1 MIKKVSMIGC
11 GKLGKE
17 CGEVMAQYYNVVGY
31 DIDQQIVPS
40 NFLMVNNVKDAVVHA
55 DFIFIAVPTPHDQQ
69 YGGEKPSYQ
78 LEPKDFDYKILQ
90 NTVNEVIKYINDQQ
104 ILVIIST
111 VLPGTIR
118 NLFSDIIEKYQLIYN
133 PYLIAMGTVKDDMR
147 NPEMVIIGS
156 NQHANKAVQKLVD
169 FYKLIIQNNC
179 RYEIGTFDEAEC
191 IKIFY
196 NTFISTKIALVNM
209 IQDVAQVNG
218 NINVDIVTKAL
229 ANSTQRIMSPAY
241 MTAGMGDG
249 GACHPRDNIALRY
262 LAKNY
267 NLGYDL
273 FQSIVEA
280 RDIQAKNLAKFCL
293 NYGHSVTIIGKAYKK
308 GTNLTNGSY
317 SLLVG
322 DYIKQL
328 GATVSYYDP
337 NTNDT
342 EFIHNNVMLIA
353 YWDTFVESIKFP
365 NNVTIIDPWRKLN
378 FSDSYKVIHYGNKR
392 NI

>member
-31 DIDQQIVPS
+31 DIDQRIVPS
-40 NFLMVNNVKDAVVHA
+40 NFLMVNNVKDAVVDA
-55 DFIFIAVPTPHDQQ
+55 DFVFIAVPTPHDQQ

-218 NINVDIVTKAL
+218 NIDVDIVTKAL

-280 RDIQAKNLAKFCL
+280 RDMQAKNLAKFCL

-342 EFIHNNVMLIA
+342 EFVHNNVMLIA
-353 YWDTFVESIKFP
+353 YWDTFVEHIKFP

-378 FSDSYKVIHYGNKR
+378 FSDSYRVIHYGNKR

>member
-40 NFLMVNNVKDAVVHA
+40 NFLMVNNVKDAVVDA

-69 YGGEKPSYQ
+69 YGGEKPSYH

-118 NLFSDIIEKYQLIYN
+118 NLFSDIIEKYHLIYN
-133 PYLIAMGTVKDDMR
+133 PYLIAMATVKDDMR

-218 NINVDIVTKAL
+218 NIDVDIVTKAL

-280 RDIQAKNLAKFCL
+280 RDMQAKNLAKFCL

-353 YWDTFVESIKFP
+353 YWDTFVENIKFP

>member
-156 NQHANKAVQKLVD
+156 NQHANRAVQKLVD

-280 RDIQAKNLAKFCL
+280 RDMQAKNLAKFCL

-378 FSDSYKVIHYGNKR
+378 FSDSYRVIHYGNKR

>member
-40 NFLMVNNVKDAVVHA
+40 NFLMVNNVKDAVVDA

-118 NLFSDIIEKYQLIYN
+118 NLFSDIIEKFNLIYN

-280 RDIQAKNLAKFCL
+280 RDMQAKNLAKFCL

-378 FSDSYKVIHYGNKR
+378 FSDSYRVIHYGNKR